1 MSGLLHRLQR
11 RRLQAVGPRVEEAAI
26 GITPLAYFPAL
37 YEDMRLKE

>member
-1 MSGLLHRLQR
+1 
-11 RRLQAVGPRVEEAAI
+11 VGPRVEEAAI